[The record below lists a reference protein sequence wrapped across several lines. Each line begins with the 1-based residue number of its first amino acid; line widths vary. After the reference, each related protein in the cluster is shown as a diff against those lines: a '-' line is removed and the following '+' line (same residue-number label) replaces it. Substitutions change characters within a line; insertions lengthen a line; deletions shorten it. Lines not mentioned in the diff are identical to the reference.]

1 MPCRRHIWAK
11 SSSPS
16 DSAPSVMSRST
27 RRTNGRRPQLRTT
40 VRADS
45 NRAPVV
51 RRCCTTRHS
60 RSAACRSVL
69 AQAAARSADLGTG
82 RPVPAASPTRRV
94 TRWDADTVDLGALR
108 SAGHGHVD
116 DVVGVPGEADR
127 VQRVTPCTRA
137 TSSATS
143 QTARQRRAAAPPRRC
158 AAPRCASEPSTGRCP
173 LTADRRAVVPEPSR
187 RPWVSTPS
195 TSAARST
202 AARRRSRRDGAGG
215 GIPRGSREAT
225 ERHPGHPQARERE
238 GRTSPSRRTSPTFA
252 RAGRVQRAVVS
263 QSTA

>member
-16 DSAPSVMSRST
+16 DWAPSVMSRST
-27 RRTNGRRPQLRTT
+27 RRTNGRRPRLRTT

-69 AQAAARSADLGTG
+69 AQAAARSAATSTRVRG
-82 RPVPAASPTRRV
+82 RPAPTASPARRV
-94 TRWDADTVDLGALR
+94 TRWMRTPSTVGHWAPRGTETWTTSSVYPVRPAR
-108 SAGHGHVD
+108 SA
-116 DVVGVPGEADR
+116 
-127 VQRVTPCTRA
+127 VTPSTRA

-143 QTARQRRAAAPPRRC
+143 QTARQRRAAAPTSPVCSTTVCVPRRSHRSLSTSRLI
-158 AAPRCASEPSTGRCP
+158 AAWSYPSP
-173 LTADRRAVVPEPSR
+173 AR

-195 TSAARST
+195 NSAARST
-202 AARRRSRRDGAGG
+202 AARRRSRRDGEGG

-225 ERHPGHPQARERE
+225 ERHPGHPQARER
-238 GRTSPSRRTSPTFA
+238 G
-252 RAGRVQRAVVS
+252 
-263 QSTA
+263 